1 MLKAIDIDSS
11 GTVTQQE
18 WIQGGLNNIPLLVL
32 LGLKVNE
39 GIFILY
45 VYIYTYIQY
54 KSFVYIFYICFIYTH
69 KHIKYIYKAYIY
81 IYIYKYIVK
90 IIDFSFIPTII
101 RILSKDHV
109 P

>member
-32 LGLKVNE
+32 LGLKVNK

-45 VYIYTYIQY
+45 VC
-54 KSFVYIFYICFIYTH
+54 VYICI
-69 KHIKYIYKAYIY
+69 YIY
-81 IYIYKYIVK
+81 IYIYIH
-90 IIDFSFIPTII
+90 TI
-101 RILSKDHV
+101 
-109 P
+109 